1 MSFYKL
7 IHFFF
12 GEYVFITDAAGFVR
26 LSSEAAKKRLHLWG
40 EKTTENGVRFCA
52 SIFAAEEIALL
63 AGELGISA
71 ELISKKGI
79 PFFFSRYRKRYG
91 LIVGLFIGMFL
102 MFYSQLFVWKI
113 TVSGNSSVTTQEIEN
128 ALIECGISVGSY
140 IADINVEHDANL
152 LLMNCRGLS
161 SAAIN
166 IQGTHITVA
175 VLERTYTPQIDDS
188 SGYYNVVAER
198 DGVIIDI
205 DAIDGTPEVSEGDA
219 VYAGELLINSFIAG
233 NYGTFRPT
241 HARGIV
247 YAAVRESFSAK
258 IPLNRISKH
267 YTGNTETKQTFK
279 LLGWEIPSF
288 FHEETKFEY
297 FDALATEKDIK
308 LFGFIELPLKQRR
321 VVYSEFVPTEQQI
334 GANIAEKLAFEE
346 LDAFLAE
353 RDCEVLSLDTEVLLE
368 EENGF
373 CLLKA
378 EAVLKMNIAK
388 EVAFD
393 IKSNQTIF
401 ERLPIA
407 RE

>member
-12 GEYVFITDAAGFVR
+12 GEYVFETDAAGFVR

-40 EKTTENGVRFCA
+40 EELTENGIRFRA
-52 SIFAAEEIALL
+52 SVFAAEDIALL
-63 AGELGISA
+63 AKELGVTA
-71 ELISKKGI
+71 KLISRKGV
-79 PFFFSRYRKRYG
+79 PFFFSRYRKRFG

-102 MFYSQLFVWKI
+102 MLYSQLFVWKVS
-113 TVSGNSSVTTQEIEN
+113 VSGNSEVTTREIEN
-128 ALIECGISVGSY
+128 ALTECGVAVGSY
-140 IADINVEHDANL
+140 IPDINVERDANL
-152 LLMNCRGLS
+152 LLLNCRGLS

-166 IQGTHITVA
+166 INGTHITVV
-175 VLERTYTPQIDDS
+175 VLERTRTPLIDDS
-188 SGYYNVVAER
+188 SGYYNVVAGR
-198 DGVIIDI
+198 DGVILNI
-205 DAIDGTPEVSEGDA
+205 DAVDGTPEVSEGDT
-219 VYAGELLINSFIAG
+219 VYAGELLINSFIEG

-247 YAAVRESFSAK
+247 YAAVRESFSAE
-258 IPLNRISKH
+258 IPLKRISKY
-267 YTGNTETKQTFK
+267 YTGNTESKKTFR

-288 FHEETKFEY
+288 FREETKFEY

-308 LFGFIELPLKQRR
+308 LFGFIDLPLRLRK
-321 VVYSEFVPTEQQI
+321 VVYSEFVPTEQII
-334 GANIAEKLAFEE
+334 GADTAERFAFEE

-353 RDCEVLSLDTEVLLE
+353 LDCEVLSLETEVVCE
-368 EENGF
+368 EKNGF

>member
-12 GEYVFITDAAGFVR
+12 GEYVFVADAAGFVR

-40 EKTTENGVRFCA
+40 EELTENGVRFRA
-52 SIFAAEEIALL
+52 SVFAAEDIALL
-63 AGELGISA
+63 AKELGVTA
-71 ELISKKGI
+71 ELISRKGV
-79 PFFFSRYRKRYG
+79 PFFFSRYRKRFG
-91 LIVGLFIGMFL
+91 LIAGFFMGMFL
-102 MFYSQLFVWKI
+102 MLYSQLFVWKV
-113 TVSGNSSVTTQEIEN
+113 TVSGNSAVPTHEIEN
-128 ALIECGISVGSY
+128 ALAACGVAAGSY
-140 IADINVEHDANL
+140 IPDINVERDANL
-152 LLMNCRGLS
+152 LLLNCRGLS

-166 IQGTHITVA
+166 INGTHITVK
-175 VLERTYTPQIDDS
+175 VLERTQTPLLDDS

-198 DGVIIDI
+198 DGVILNI

-219 VYAGELLINSFIAG
+219 VYAGELLINSFIEG

-247 YAAVRESFSAK
+247 YAAVNESFTAK
-258 IPLNRISKH
+258 IPLNRVSKH
-267 YTGNTETKQTFK
+267 YTGNTETKHSFK
-279 LLGWEIPSF
+279 LLGHELPSF
-288 FHEETKFEY
+288 FREETKFEN
-297 FDALATEKDIK
+297 FDALVTEKDIK

-321 VVYSEFVPTEQQI
+321 VVYSEFIPTEQMI
-334 GANIAEKLAFEE
+334 GADTAEQLAFEE

-353 RDCEVLSLDTEVLLE
+353 RDCEVLSLDTEVICE